1 MVCLS
6 SQTEP
11 KDMEKPLT
19 LPAAPASDAAVAAID
34 MGSISDVMKTEEAFE
49 MNTPREGSES
59 VKKKDT
65 MLLETIRYK
74 GFWRTMSHSSV
85 GIAAI

>member
-6 SQTEP
+6 SQTIEP

-49 MNTPREGSES
+49 MNTTRESSES
-59 VKKKDT
+59 VKMSERDT

-74 GFWRTMSHSSV
+74 GFWRTMS
-85 GIAAI
+85 